1 MSGGGDGASRRNTR
15 ASLNAAVG
23 VGRSTLNAREP
34 RHRYLPNQ
42 QVPVANSTAPPP
54 PQPFHRRPVTIAV
67 LAEHR
72 PAASGLDRSRPSP
85 PPRPG
90 ATGGGGGGGGGDEQD
105 DVAAVVDVETRNN
118 HHHIRDDGGS
128 SELTTRSATLQ
139 QQQQSPPPQP
149 QEQQHIV

>member
-1 MSGGGDGASRRNTR
+1 MSGVGGDGASRRNTR

-23 VGRSTLNAREP
+23 VGRSALNAREP

-90 ATGGGGGGGGGDEQD
+90 ATGGGGGGGDEQD
-105 DVAAVVDVETRNN
+105 DDAAVVDVETRNN

-139 QQQQSPPPQP
+139 QQQQSPPPPP

>member
-90 ATGGGGGGGGGDEQD
+90 ATGGGGGGGGDEQD